1 MRRFYI
7 DRDLVLGVMEISGAE
22 AYHMRTV
29 LRLNIGDSCLVVNGR
44 SQRALARV
52 TEVGKNVLVL
62 EIKELLPDM
71 ASSLEISVLQGFLKE
86 RKLDELIRPLSELGV
101 TGFGAVFTERSIPAP
116 DAKRLAGR
124 LERWN
129 KLAVEALKQCR
140 RGTLMQIFDTWSFSE
155 AVAACKDYDVKLFV
169 WEGAEIGL
177 KQTLL
182 KYLPPIAPIKN
193 AVILLGPEGGFSL
206 READLAREYGF
217 MPVSLGARILRSQT
231 AAVATAAIVQYLLG
245 DFGEASVP
253 D

>member
-7 DRDLVLGVMEISGAE
+7 DRNLALGSIEISGAE

-29 LRLNIGDSCLVVNGR
+29 LRLNTGDRCLLVNGR

-52 TEVGKNVLVL
+52 AGVGKDALRL
-62 EIKELLPDM
+62 EIEELLPD
-71 ASSLEISVLQGFLKE
+71 APPALELLVLQGFLKE

-101 TGFGAVFTERSIPAP
+101 AGFGAVFTERSIPVP

-124 LERWN
+124 LERWH

-140 RGTLMQIFDTWSFSE
+140 RGALMQILDPLTLSE
-155 AVAACKDYDVKLFV
+155 AMAACKDCAVKLFV
-169 WEGAEIGL
+169 WEGAETGL
-177 KQTLL
+177 KQTLPL
-182 KYLPPIAPIKN
+182 YLSPAAPVKK
-193 AVILLGPEGGFSL
+193 AAILLGPEGGFSL
-206 READLAREYGF
+206 REAALAQEHGF

-231 AAVATAAIVQYLLG
+231 AAVTTAAIVQYLLG
-245 DFGEASVP
+245 DFGAAGIT